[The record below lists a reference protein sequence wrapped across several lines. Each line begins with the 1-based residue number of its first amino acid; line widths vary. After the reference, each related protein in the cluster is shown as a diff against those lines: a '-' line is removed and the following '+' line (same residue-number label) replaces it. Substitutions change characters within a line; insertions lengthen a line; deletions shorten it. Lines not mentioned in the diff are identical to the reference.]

1 MTTARE
7 LDERYG
13 RTARRRPLPW
23 IILGVV
29 ALAAIGYVGWTT
41 VVSQMNAVDAADRG
55 FVVVDP
61 HSVDLE
67 FQITAPRG
75 ADVVCAVEAQD
86 EEFGVVGWKILE
98 IPASESHTQAVR
110 VSIPTVAEAT
120 TGLVKSCWV
129 A

>member
-13 RTARRRPLPW
+13 RTGRRPLPW
-23 IILGVV
+23 IIGGVLAV
-29 ALAAIGYVGWTT
+29 AVVVFFGWTT
-41 VVSQMNAVDAADRG
+41 VAKQMNAVDAADLG
-55 FVVVDP
+55 FTVVDA
-61 HSVDLE
+61 HSVELS
-67 FQITAPRG
+67 FQFTAPRG
-75 ADVVCAVEAQD
+75 QDVACALEALD
-86 EEFGVVGWKILE
+86 VEFGVVGWKIVE
-98 IPASESHTQAVR
+98 IAASDEHTQAMR

>member
-13 RTARRRPLPW
+13 RTGRRPLLW
-23 IILGVV
+23 IIGGILAAAVV
-29 ALAAIGYVGWTT
+29 AYFGWIT
-41 VVSQMNAVDAADRG
+41 VSSQMNAVDADDLG
-55 FVVVDP
+55 FSVVDE
-61 HSVDLE
+61 HRVDLT
-67 FQITAPRG
+67 FQYTAPRG
-75 ADVVCAVEAQD
+75 ADVACAVEALD
-86 EEFGVVGWKILE
+86 VEFGVVGWKIVE
-98 IPASESHTQAVR
+98 FSASDEHTSAVN

>member
-13 RTARRRPLPW
+13 RTGRRPLPW
-23 IILGVV
+23 IIGGVIV
-29 ALAAIGYVGWTT
+29 AAVIVAFGWMT
-41 VVSQMNAVDAADRG
+41 VASQMNAVDADDLG
-55 FVVVDP
+55 FTVVDA
-61 HSVDLE
+61 HSVDLQ
-67 FQITAPRG
+67 FQFTAPRG
-75 ADVVCAVEAQD
+75 EDVVCAVEALD
-86 EEFGVVGWKILE
+86 VEFGVVGWKIVE
-98 IPASESHTQAVR
+98 IPGSEQHTQGVH

>member
-13 RTARRRPLPW
+13 RTGRRPLPW
-23 IILGVV
+23 IIGGVIAV
-29 ALAAIGYVGWTT
+29 AVVVFFGWTT
-41 VVSQMNAVDAADRG
+41 VAKQMNAVDASDLG
-55 FVVVDP
+55 FTVVDA
-61 HSVDLE
+61 HSVDLR
-67 FQITAPRG
+67 FQFTAPRG
-75 ADVVCAVEAQD
+75 KDVACAVEALD
-86 EEFGVVGWKILE
+86 VEFGVVGWKIIE
-98 IPASESHTQAVR
+98 FPASESHTQGVQ

>member
-13 RTARRRPLPW
+13 RKGRRPLPW
-23 IILGVV
+23 IIGGVLAV
-29 ALAAIGYVGWTT
+29 AVIVFFGWTT
-41 VVSQMNAVDAADRG
+41 VAKQMNAVDAADLG
-55 FVVVDP
+55 FTVVDT
-61 HSVDLE
+61 HSVDLR
-67 FQITAPRG
+67 FQFTAPRG
-75 ADVVCAVEAQD
+75 ADVACAVEALD
-86 EEFGVVGWKILE
+86 VEFGVVGWKIVE
-98 IPASESHTQAVR
+98 FSGNESHTQGVQ